1 MLKKYIRINSCRKL
15 EENKDRLLLIFTRN
29 PKLGKCKTRLAATI
43 GAKAALEIYMILLQ
57 HTAEITKNLNCSK
70 EVHYSDELSTNDLWD
85 NTNYTKYLQK
95 GNDLGER
102 MYNAF
107 KSGFK
112 QGYKKIIIIG
122 SDIYDL
128 NSETIEEAFKEM
140 ENSDFV
146 IGPAEDG
153 GYYLLGMKSL
163 NKEIFFNK
171 YWGTDKVLKDT
182 LNNLNHKKV
191 KLLQTKNDIDV
202 YEDIKNIDI
211 FQSFL

>member
-1 MLKKYIRINSCRKL
+1 MEK
-15 EENKDRLLLIFTRN
+15 NKDRLLLIFTRN

-43 GAKAALEIYMILLQ
+43 GEKAALEIYMILLE

-70 EVHYSDELSTNDLWD
+70 EVHYTDELSENDLWD

-107 KSGFK
+107 KSGFQ

-171 YWGTDKVLKDT
+171 YWGTDKVLEDT
-182 LNNLNHKKV
+182 LKNLSHKKV
-191 KLLQTKNDIDV
+191 KLLQTKNDIDL

-211 FQSFL
+211 FQSFLKI

>member
-1 MLKKYIRINSCRKL
+1 
-15 EENKDRLLLIFTRN
+15 
-29 PKLGKCKTRLAATI
+29 
-43 GAKAALEIYMILLQ
+43 
-57 HTAEITKNLNCSK
+57 
-70 EVHYSDELSTNDLWD
+70 
-85 NTNYTKYLQK
+85 
-95 GNDLGER
+95 
-102 MYNAF
+102 
-107 KSGFK
+107 
-112 QGYKKIIIIG
+112 
-122 SDIYDL
+122 
-128 NSETIEEAFKEM
+128 M